1 MNHLYS
7 FVLLSTLLTGCGG
20 GGGSESNTVNPTT
33 GTNDSQPSNP
43 LPTPVQSQPVVTE
56 FSLQESKPMEA
67 EVIKESA
74 AQTSHEIVVPN
85 GFALNSE
92 RSFKLKISRSEDDY
106 QAAYLSLCSDYQQ
119 HSDGSYSINYS
130 SCLLRTSLSDINF
143 EAVITVTNDTKGLVA
158 ALWFMDGIKK
168 PLFNDW
174 RL

>member
-20 GGGSESNTVNPTT
+20 GGGSESSTTNPTAV
-33 GTNDSQPSNP
+33 TNDSQPSNP
-43 LPTPVQSQPVVTE
+43 LATPVQSQPVVTE
-56 FSLQESKPMEA
+56 FSLQESNPMEA
-67 EVIKESA
+67 EVIIESA

-92 RSFKLKISRSEDDY
+92 RSFNLKISRSEDDN

-119 HSDGSYSINYS
+119 HSDGSYSINYN
-130 SCLLRTSLSDINF
+130 SCLLRTIVSDINY

-158 ALWFMDGIKK
+158 ALWFMDGIKE
-168 PLFNDW
+168 PLINDW
-174 RL
+174 RF